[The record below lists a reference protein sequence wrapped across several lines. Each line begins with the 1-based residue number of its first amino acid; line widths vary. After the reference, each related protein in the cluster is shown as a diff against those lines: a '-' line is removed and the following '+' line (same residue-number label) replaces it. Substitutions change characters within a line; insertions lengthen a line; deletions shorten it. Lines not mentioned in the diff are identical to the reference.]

1 MITLHHLQIG
11 RSIFTLWLLEELG
24 IDYDIKTYQRMET
37 FRAPPEL
44 KDAHPLG
51 KSPVIEDDGQII
63 FESGAIATYLIENY
77 GKDSGL
83 APAPSDRTAWARYQ
97 SFLHFAEG
105 TLVGPFM
112 MMMISGGTAE
122 QVTGFAQPEIEAN
135 CAYLAGELAGKDY
148 ILGDQFS
155 AADVGLTCVLSM
167 ANNMGALPDL
177 PVLKDYIA
185 RCTSRPAFASALEK
199 GGGA

>member
-1 MITLHHLQIG
+1 MVTLHHLQIG

-24 IDYDIKTYQRMET
+24 IDYDIKIYQRMEN

-63 FESGAIATYLIENY
+63 FESGAIASYLIETY
-77 GKDSGL
+77 GKDIGL
-83 APAPSDRTAWARYQ
+83 APAPSDKKTWARYQ

-105 TLVGPFM
+105 SLVGPFM
-112 MMMISGGTAE
+112 MMMVSGGQDPVA
-122 QVTGFAQPEIEAN
+122 GFAKPEIEAN
-135 CAYLAGELAGKDY
+135 CAYLANELEGKDY

-155 AADVGLTCVLSM
+155 AADVGLVCVLSM
-167 ANNMGALPDL
+167 ANNMGALPDNA
-177 PVLKDYIA
+177 VLKAYIE
-185 RCTSRPAFASALEK
+185 RCTSRPAFAQAMEK